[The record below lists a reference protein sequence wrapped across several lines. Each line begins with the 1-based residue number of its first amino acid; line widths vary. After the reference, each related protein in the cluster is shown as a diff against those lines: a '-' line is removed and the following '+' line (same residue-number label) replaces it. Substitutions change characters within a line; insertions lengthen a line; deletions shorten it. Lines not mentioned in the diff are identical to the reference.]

1 MLKYTAVAGFAALFL
16 SSQVFAQPN
25 PRPGWKDS
33 YSVDGVC
40 YCDSNGFDHG
50 ADRLRVDTPI
60 GELSVVQIC
69 ADITSVLGTGR
80 SSGRALYNDLQ
91 CGNGPP
97 NNAGDEDPDQC
108 PGRVD
113 LGSSGC
119 QIIGPRWDLEAVY
132 GDGGNTG
139 GPTTPLP
146 PVIET
151 GTYSATA
158 SNNSGDT
165 DLAIDGDPNT
175 RWTTEGSQRPGQTFT
190 LDLGDTENVNQV
202 FLNSVRSPNDGPAGY
217 NLAVSTNGRN
227 FNVVATG
234 NNGGELTVIDFPT
247 QSARF
252 IRITQTGSKSG
263 TWWSIHEISVGDDG
277 GEGNGGSNGGSN
289 GGGTATEALDRSGWV
304 MYASRN
310 SALTFNATDGNDNTR
325 WTTTQD
331 KQPGQFFEIDLQT
344 RQTFSSIALD
354 SSASPNDFPSS
365 YNVLVSNDGNN
376 FNRVASGNSSSAV
389 TTIEFSEQNARY
401 IRIEQNGTSSRYW
414 WSIHEI
420 NVLR

>member
-1 MLKYTAVAGFAALFL
+1 MLKYAAAAGFTALFL

-25 PRPGWKDS
+25 PRSGWKDS

-69 ADITSVLGTGR
+69 ADIENVLGTGR

-113 LGSSGC
+113 MGRAGC
-119 QIIGPRWDLEAVY
+119 QIIGPAWDLEAVY
-132 GDGGNTG
+132 GDGGPTG
-139 GPTTPLP
+139 GPVTPLP

-158 SNNSGDT
+158 SDNAGDT
-165 DLAIDGDPNT
+165 NLAIDGDTDT
-175 RWTTEGSQRPGQTFT
+175 RWSTRGSQRPGQTFT

-202 FLNSVRSPNDGPAGY
+202 FLNSLLNPNDGPAGY
-217 NLAVSTNGRN
+217 NLAISTNGRN
-227 FNVVATG
+227 FNTVATG
-234 NNGGELTVIDFPT
+234 SNGGGLTVIDFPT
-247 QSARF
+247 ESARY

-263 TWWSIHEISVGDDG
+263 NWWSIHEISVGDDG
-277 GEGNGGSNGGSN
+277 GGGTQ
-289 GGGTATEALDRSGWV
+289 GGGGNSSDALDRSNWV
-304 MYASRN
+304 MYASSN
-310 SALTFNATDGNDNTR
+310 SGITLNATDGNDNTR
-325 WTTTQD
+325 WTTQTD
-331 KQPGQFFEIDLQT
+331 KRPGQYFEIDLQT
-344 RQTFSSIALD
+344 RQRFSSIDLD
-354 SSASPNDFPSS
+354 TSGSRNDFPNE

-376 FNRVASGNSSSAV
+376 FNSVASGNSSSAV
-389 TTIEFSEQNARY
+389 TSISFSEQNARY
-401 IRIEQNGTSSRYW
+401 IRIEQDGSSDRYW
-414 WSIHEI
+414 WSIHEL
-420 NVLR
+420 NVFR